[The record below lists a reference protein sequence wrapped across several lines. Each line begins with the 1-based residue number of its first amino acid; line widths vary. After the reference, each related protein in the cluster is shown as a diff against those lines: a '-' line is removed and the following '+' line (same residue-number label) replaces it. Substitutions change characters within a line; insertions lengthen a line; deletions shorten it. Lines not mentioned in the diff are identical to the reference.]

1 MADGDS
7 GSLSPGPSEPPKL
20 AVIEAI
26 QPGTGDLAVFDFDG
40 TLLEGDTLFTLHR
53 LARSPL
59 ARVGDWLALLP
70 ALLQWKLGAQ
80 RTAWFKERYL
90 GKVLAPIPPRSRVQL
105 LQHEL
110 PRTLIANLRP
120 EALVALEQHR
130 QQGHRLLI
138 LSASPRQL
146 LQPVADQLG
155 MELIATETTNLLSK
169 SSADPLRLLSPNCKG
184 AEKMR
189 RLQACLGNGCE
200 IHRLHAYGDSRG
212 DRELLQAADHPHWR
226 SFSSHDVPYP
236 GPSRIPVL
244 PILALGFLALL
255 GWGLLQLPLQQRQ
268 ELLIGLAKLPR
279 WLPALYGVLG
289 GAFLLRYWRWRLL
302 LGAYGIGHWGWRDAI
317 GWFKGFA
324 LTATPAKLGELAR
337 VHGLH
342 HELGYPRLPLVQVFV
357 IERLLDALA
366 VALWLAWLAPAAL
379 TPLLGKVNAVGLA
392 LNSATASSRPL
403 GLALM
408 LSLAL
413 AALALGRLAP
423 RLMHRL
429 RRGIGAIRQAHWKRL
444 GPAGIAAGG
453 VSLLIW
459 ACEPLI
465 LWMLVRALAPSNPI
479 SVVMALATYL
489 ISGTA
494 GMAST
499 LPAGIGVNEGAT
511 VLLLGQHGIP
521 VSTALTIAVLRRLL
535 TPWSIVALA
544 AALGVVQRRTGRMAP
559 SGPAP
564 WH

>member
-1 MADGDS
+1 MNPDAAPES
-7 GSLSPGPSEPPKL
+7 AS
-20 AVIEAI
+20 I
-26 QPGTGDLAVFDFDG
+26 AVFDFDG
-40 TLLEGDTLFTLHR
+40 TLLRGDTLFILHR
-53 LARSPL
+53 LARSPM

-70 ALLQWKLGAQ
+70 AALQWKLGARQ
-80 RTAWFKERYL
+80 TAWFKERYL
-90 GKVLAPIPPRSRVQL
+90 GRVLAAIPPRSRVQL

-120 EALVALEQHR
+120 EALVALEHHR

-155 MELIATETTNLLSK
+155 MELIATETTNLLNH

-184 AEKMR
+184 AEKVR
-189 RLQACLGNGCE
+189 RLKASLGDGCE
-200 IHRLHAYGDSRG
+200 NYRLHAYGDSRG
-212 DRELLQAADHPHWR
+212 DRELLQAADFPHWR
-226 SFSSHDVPYP
+226 SFTSQAIPYP
-236 GPSRIPVL
+236 GPSRFPLL
-244 PILALGFLALL
+244 PITALSLLALL
-255 GWGLLQLPLQQRQ
+255 GWGLVHLPVQQRQ
-268 ELLIGLAKLPR
+268 ELLGGLVKLPR
-279 WLPALYGVLG
+279 WLPALYGVLT

-317 GWFKGFA
+317 GWFQGFA

-337 VHGLH
+337 VQGLH
-342 HELGYPRLPLVQVFV
+342 HELGYPRLSLVQVFV

-379 TPLLGKVNAVGLA
+379 TPLLGKVDAMAGLA
-392 LNSATASSRPL
+392 LQSAKATKHPVGITL
-403 GLALM
+403 ILALT
-408 LSLAL
+408 L
-413 AALALGRLAP
+413 AAVALGRLAP
-423 RLMHRL
+423 LVRHRIRRL
-429 RRGIGAIRQAHWKRL
+429 IGAIRQGPWQRL
-444 GPAGIAAGG
+444 GPAGVAAGG

-465 LWMLVRALAPSNPI
+465 LWLLIRALAPSHFI
-479 SVVMALATYL
+479 SIGMALAAYL

-511 VLLLGQHGIP
+511 VLLLGQYGIP

-544 AALGVVQRRTGRMAP
+544 AALGVLQRRTVKITPIDRM
-559 SGPAP
+559 P
-564 WH
+564 WR

>member
-1 MADGDS
+1 MSNGDS
-7 GSLSPGPSEPPKL
+7 GSLSQEQSDPLSL
-20 AVIEAI
+20 A
-26 QPGTGDLAVFDFDG
+26 GTAPESASMAVFDFDG
-40 TLLEGDTLFTLHR
+40 TLLKGDTLFILHR

-70 ALLQWKLGAQ
+70 AVLQWKLGAR

-90 GKVLAPIPPRSRVQL
+90 GKVLAAIPPRSRVQL
-105 LQHEL
+105 LQQEL

-120 EALVALEQHR
+120 EALVALEHHR
-130 QQGHRLLI
+130 QQGHRLMI

-155 MELIATETTNLLSK
+155 MELIATETTNLLSH
-169 SSADPLRLLSPNCKG
+169 SNVDPLRLLSTNCKG

-189 RLQACLGNGCE
+189 RLQASLGNGCE
-200 IHRLHAYGDSRG
+200 THRLHAYGDSRG

-236 GPSRIPVL
+236 GPSRIPIL

-268 ELLIGLAKLPR
+268 ELLNGLAKLPR

-408 LSLAL
+408 LSLAF

-429 RRGIGAIRQAHWKRL
+429 RRGIGAIRRAPWKRL
-444 GPAGIAAGG
+444 GPAGVAAGA
-453 VSLLIW
+453 VSLLVW

-465 LWMLVRALAPSNPI
+465 LWILVRALAPSHPI

-511 VLLLGQHGIP
+511 VLVLGQHGIP
-521 VSTALTIAVLRRLL
+521 MSSALTIAVLRRML

-544 AALGVVQRRTGRMAP
+544 AALGVVQRRTGRMAR

>member
-7 GSLSPGPSEPPKL
+7 GSLSQGQSEPLNL
-20 AVIEAI
+20 A
-26 QPGTGDLAVFDFDG
+26 GTASESASIAVFDFDG
-40 TLLEGDTLFTLHR
+40 TLLKGDTLFILHR

-59 ARVGDWLALLP
+59 ARVGDRLALLP
-70 ALLQWKLGAQ
+70 AVLQWKLGAR

-90 GKVLAPIPPRSRVQL
+90 GKVLAAIPPRSRVQL

-120 EALVALEQHR
+120 EALVALEHHR

-155 MELIATETTNLLSK
+155 MELIATETTNLLSH
-169 SSADPLRLLSPNCKG
+169 SNVDPLRLLSPNCKG

-189 RLQACLGNGCE
+189 RLQASLGNGCE
-200 IHRLHAYGDSRG
+200 THRLHAYGDSRG

-226 SFSSHDVPYP
+226 SFSSPDVPYP

-268 ELLIGLAKLPR
+268 ELLNGLAKLPR

-302 LGAYGIGHWGWRDAI
+302 LRAYGIGHWGWRDAI

-429 RRGIGAIRQAHWKRL
+429 RRGIGAIRQAPWKRL
-444 GPAGIAAGG
+444 GPAGLAAGG

-465 LWMLVRALAPSNPI
+465 LWILARALAPSHPI

-521 VSTALTIAVLRRLL
+521 VSTALTIAVLRRML

-559 SGPAP
+559 SGNAS
-564 WH
+564 WR